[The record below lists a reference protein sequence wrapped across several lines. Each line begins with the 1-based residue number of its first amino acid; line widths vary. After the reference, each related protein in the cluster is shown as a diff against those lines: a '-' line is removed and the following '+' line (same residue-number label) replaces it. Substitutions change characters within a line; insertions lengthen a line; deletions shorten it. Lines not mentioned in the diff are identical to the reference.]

1 MRTLDPVGIDPAEFF
16 GDPITQDPYPYY
28 RRLRERGPV
37 HRIGDSGF
45 HAVIGW
51 DAIEEAVSRPGDFS
65 SNLTAVM
72 MYGGAGTVDEF
83 PMGEV
88 GSAMQALAT
97 ADDPA
102 HAGHRRML
110 VPQLSAKRIRATE
123 PFIAETFDRLW
134 ANGAATGRIEWMDR
148 VANRLPMMVVA
159 RLIGAPEA
167 DVDRLIGWAYAS
179 TQLLDGRV
187 TAAQA
192 TAAGSAAMEL
202 TGYIFEQFAGAIA
215 AGARDNLMGD
225 LATAFARGEIDQP
238 TAAVMMVTLF
248 SAGGESTASLLGSAL
263 GELTEKPDIQRQLR
277 AEPELLPVFIEECLR
292 YEAPFRAHYRHVLA
306 DTELGGVALPAGARL
321 LLLWGA
327 ANRDPSRFD
336 APEEFRLDRPD
347 AKGHLSFGKGVH
359 FCVGAALAR
368 LEATVVL
375 RGVLA
380 RTSWIDAVEVG
391 PWLASVLVRRRSRLE
406 LAVRQ

>member
-1 MRTLDPVGIDPAEFF
+1 M
-16 GDPITQDPYPYY
+16 
-28 RRLRERGPV
+28 
-37 HRIGDSGF
+37 
-45 HAVIGW
+45 
-51 DAIEEAVSRPGDFS
+51 
-65 SNLTAVM
+65 
-72 MYGGAGTVDEF
+72 
-83 PMGEV
+83 
-88 GSAMQALAT
+88 
-97 ADDPA
+97 
-102 HAGHRRML
+102 
-110 VPQLSAKRIRATE
+110 
-123 PFIAETFDRLW
+123 
-134 ANGAATGRIEWMDR
+134 
-148 VANRLPMMVVA
+148 
-159 RLIGAPEA
+159 
-167 DVDRLIGWAYAS
+167 
-179 TQLLDGRV
+179 
-187 TAAQA
+187 
-192 TAAGSAAMEL
+192 
-202 TGYIFEQFAGAIA
+202 
-215 AGARDNLMGD
+215 
-225 LATAFARGEIDQP
+225 
-238 TAAVMMVTLF
+238 
-248 SAGGESTASLLGSAL
+248 
-263 GELTEKPDIQRQLR
+263 
-277 AEPELLPVFIEECLR
+277 FIEECLR